1 MAPPM
6 NAQPGPSRYRFVDG
20 RWCIDLRLKSP
31 RHLFDNR
38 DPAPFRERELD
49 PEAVEYI
56 VSSVA
61 EVGTSSPVSLVLV
74 FDDADPVLPT
84 EVVAEAIRVHFRHEV
99 ERTQT
104 HLKTHWQRTR
114 YLFGVGLSVLVT
126 FLTLAEVVGRR
137 LDEGPLRQIVR
148 EGLVITGWVAMWRPL
163 EALLY
168 DWWPLV
174 RQSRRLKHVVDAVID
189 IRHIGA

>member
-1 MAPPM
+1 M
-6 NAQPGPSRYRFVDG
+6 NAPPGPSRYRFVEG

-61 EVGTSSPVSLVLV
+61 EVGTTSPVSLVLV
-74 FDDADPVLPT
+74 FDEVDPMLPAD
-84 EVVAEAIRVHFRHEV
+84 VVAEAIRVHFRHEV
-99 ERTQT
+99 ERVEAR
-104 HLKTHWQRTR
+104 LKTHWQRTR
-114 YLFGVGLSVLVT
+114 YLFAVGLSVLVA
-126 FLTLAEVVGRR
+126 FLSLAEVAVHQ
-137 LDEGPLRQIVR
+137 LSEGPLRQILR

-174 RQSRRLKHVVDAVID
+174 RQRRRLRHVVEAVID